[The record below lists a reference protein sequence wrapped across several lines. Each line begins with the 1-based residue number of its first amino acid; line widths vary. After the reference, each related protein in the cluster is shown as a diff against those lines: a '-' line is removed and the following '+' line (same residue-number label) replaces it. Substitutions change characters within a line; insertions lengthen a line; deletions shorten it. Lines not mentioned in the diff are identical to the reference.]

1 MSKNSI
7 LGLALSQASSVHPVK
22 GIQEDAL
29 RIKQSCNVK
38 KNGWIRVQTF
48 LVGLGFVHV
57 YWLDEFNFWLFVVLV
72 HLKRLQF
79 AEQIA
84 HKIPKHKF

>member
-38 KNGWIRVQTF
+38 KNG
-48 LVGLGFVHV
+48 
-57 YWLDEFNFWLFVVLV
+57 
-72 HLKRLQF
+72 
-79 AEQIA
+79 
-84 HKIPKHKF
+84 